1 MKKSTVW
8 TTIMALVV
16 LCVSV
21 GAGEM
26 KREKITVA
34 YHPHIVGVGG
44 ILNAL
49 DNGHFDREMLDVE
62 LIQFTNGAMELAAM
76 ASGQIDLGYI
86 GVGAHVFA
94 PQGQCK
100 ILALDSTDVS
110 GEILV
115 HADSGIRTMQDL
127 KGRNVAISAGTTSD
141 LILTKA
147 LQLAGMAP
155 TDVARINMEASGK
168 VTAFMTGRID
178 AISIEAPYTDQI
190 RRDMG
195 ADKVFT
201 VIGSAD
207 FLPEAVFTNSWVTTS
222 SFLARRPDLVH
233 RFLKAWVRGTQERF
247 DNMDATVDK
256 VAKFI
261 NMDAATVKLVAEKTN
276 FIDTRQMQAIFSDG
290 TVLKWYDTGK
300 QMFLEAGLLDKRFD
314 VPADDFVKPE
324 YMLKAI
330 EESGL

>member
-1 MKKSTVW
+1 MKRTVW
-8 TTIMALVV
+8 MAL
-16 LCVSV
+16 LLMAFACSV
-21 GAGEM
+21 ALAGEA
-26 KREKITVA
+26 KREKLTIA

-44 ILNAL
+44 ILNAV
-49 DNGHFDREMLDVE
+49 DNGYFDREQLDVE

-76 ASGQIDLGYI
+76 ASGQIDIGYI

-100 ILALDSTDVS
+100 ILALDSTDIS

-115 HADSGIRTMQDL
+115 RADSGIKTMQDL
-127 KGRNVAISAGTTSD
+127 KGKNVAISAGTTSD
-141 LILTKA
+141 LILTMA
-147 LQLAGMAP
+147 LRLAGMQP
-155 TDVARINMEASGK
+155 TDVSRINMEASGK

-201 VIGSAD
+201 VSGSAD
-207 FLPEAVFTNSWVTTS
+207 FLPDAVFTNSWVTTS
-222 SFLARRPDLVH
+222 KFLERRPDLVH
-233 RFLKAWVRGTQERF
+233 RFLKAWVSGTQDRY
-247 DNMDATVDK
+247 DNMDATVEK

-276 FIDTRQMQAIFSDG
+276 FLGTDEMKTIFSDG
-290 TVLKWYDTGK
+290 TVLRWYNTGK
-300 QMFLEAGLLDKRFD
+300 EMFLEAKLLDPRFD
-314 VPADDFVKPE
+314 VPPEDFVKTE
-324 YMLKAI
+324 YLLKAI
-330 EESGL
+330 EELGM